1 MSLSHKVK
9 TALDENRLLILGA
22 QVLFGFQFQGVFQ
35 ETFADLPSYTRII
48 NSLALALMVL
58 TIGLLIAPSMQHRIV
73 EEGADTVRIH
83 AVAGVFAG
91 VALLPFGISLSLDVF
106 IVFEHLFGFAAAAW
120 AAGCFCALVALL
132 WYILGFVLRAI
143 VKVPVMSDKEEPTLL
158 ATRIEQ
164 MLTEARVIVPGVQAL
179 LGFQLAVTF
188 ARAFGDLGAALQLTH
203 VVALCFVALA
213 AILLMT
219 PAALHRI
226 AFRGQDTEAFLT
238 LGSGF
243 VLTAP
248 IALAF
253 GLAADMLVAIAKA
266 TAATGLATII
276 AGTSF
281 AVLMGLWYG
290 LPLLL
295 RMRQFKTE

>member
-1 MSLSHKVK
+1 M
-9 TALDENRLLILGA
+9 
-22 QVLFGFQFQGVFQ
+22 
-35 ETFADLPSYTRII
+35 
-48 NSLALALMVL
+48 
-58 TIGLLIAPSMQHRIV
+58 
-73 EEGADTVRIH
+73 
-83 AVAGVFAG
+83 
-91 VALLPFGISLSLDVF
+91 
-106 IVFEHLFGFAAAAW
+106 
-120 AAGCFCALVALL
+120 
-132 WYILGFVLRAI
+132 
-143 VKVPVMSDKEEPTLL
+143 
-158 ATRIEQ
+158 
-164 MLTEARVIVPGVQAL
+164 
-179 LGFQLAVTF
+179 TF

-266 TAATGLATII
+266 TAAMGLAATI
-276 AGTSF
+276 AAASF
-281 AVLMGLWYG
+281 AGLMGLWYG